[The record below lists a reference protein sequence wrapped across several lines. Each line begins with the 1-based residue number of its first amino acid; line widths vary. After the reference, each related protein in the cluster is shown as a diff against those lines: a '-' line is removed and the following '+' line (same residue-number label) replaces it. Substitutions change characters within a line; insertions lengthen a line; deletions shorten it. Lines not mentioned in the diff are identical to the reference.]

1 MRFFRT
7 KSNGLINLE
16 QIVRVTEA
24 ASNRHLVTLSDT
36 SYFETADEE
45 ESARLLDAIK
55 RFLVLE

>member
-16 QIVRVTEA
+16 QIVRITEA
-24 ASNRHLVTLSDT
+24 ASGRHSVNLSDAF
-36 SYFETADEE
+36 YFVTADEE
-45 ESARLLDAIK
+45 ESARLLDAVK